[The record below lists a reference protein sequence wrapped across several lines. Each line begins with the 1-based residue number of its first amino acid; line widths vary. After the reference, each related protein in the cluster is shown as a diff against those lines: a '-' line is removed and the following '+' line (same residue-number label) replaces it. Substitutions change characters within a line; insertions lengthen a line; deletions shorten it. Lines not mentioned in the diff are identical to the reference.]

1 VGRAGDV
8 IPDIIK
14 VFPELRSGKEK
25 DFKMPKVCPV
35 CKSDLFKPQGQIM
48 WYCPNKSCFAQLRRS
63 FYHFVSKP
71 AFNIVGLGPK
81 IIDRLID
88 EGLVSTPPD
97 LFNLKEGDISHLERF
112 AEKSAKNLIN
122 SIQSRK
128 EIALPNLIYALGIR
142 NVGEKTA
149 LDLVNHFG
157 SLEKIMNASIEE
169 LSSVKDIGPVVA
181 ESIYKWFRDKKNLE
195 ILKKIKEVGIK
206 IITINSSDNLKLKG
220 KNFVF
225 TGTLSS
231 MSRQEAKKRVIE
243 QGGEVSESV
252 SKKTDYVVVG
262 ENPGS
267 KLKKALDLGVKIIKE
282 EDFLKMI

>member
-1 VGRAGDV
+1 
-8 IPDIIK
+8 
-14 VFPELRSGKEK
+14 
-25 DFKMPKVCPV
+25 
-35 CKSDLFKPQGQIM
+35 M

-220 KNFVF
+220 KSFVF

-252 SKKTDYVVVG
+252 SRKTDYVVVG

>member
-1 VGRAGDV
+1 
-8 IPDIIK
+8 
-14 VFPELRSGKEK
+14 
-25 DFKMPKVCPV
+25 
-35 CKSDLFKPQGQIM
+35 
-48 WYCPNKSCFAQLRRS
+48 
-63 FYHFVSKP
+63 
-71 AFNIVGLGPK
+71 
-81 IIDRLID
+81 
-88 EGLVSTPPD
+88 
-97 LFNLKEGDISHLERF
+97 LERF

-220 KNFVF
+220 KSFVF

-267 KLKKALDLGVKIIKE
+267 KLKKALGLGVKIIKE